1 VNSGARDPAG
11 LQRLRYGI
19 MQARRGWLEAADVL
33 NTQSLA
39 AVRRLLRRTMG

>member
-1 VNSGARDPAG
+1 
-11 LQRLRYGI
+11 